1 MLFVYYVE
9 LYYILYVYYIIL
21 FINRSFNKINF
32 IFGCVLLRSIYDPVA
47 KYFSALMKMHCNE
60 EEINKVNK

>member
-1 MLFVYYVE
+1 M
-9 LYYILYVYYIIL
+9 

-47 KYFSALMKMHCNE
+47 KYFSVLMKMHCNE